1 VLAEAALAFK
11 PAENPAEECEMVPGA
26 EGFNAS
32 FDFSLPT
39 AAKPRARWA
48 RFQRG
53 LKAFLI
59 GSPEDALVAAAT
71 TDRTLTH
78 AAAVALL
85 TLPLLFVFVG
95 DGAIQ
100 RWAMLFSVLS
110 GLLIA
115 VRLEIVDHPRVQP
128 VAELAG
134 SVLYACVLSA
144 FAWSV
149 LGPSALQVEP
159 AHALAALAIGQA
171 LLATRGDPR
180 LCLLAGGVGVLSI
193 GALETFGHAQRGF
206 VAALPSL
213 MTAAAL
219 AVASTLA
226 ALRGQKIQRLAILDS
241 ASGALHGAAFA
252 RCLAHAESRARAASQ
267 SITLAR
273 VEFGALRE
281 IREAHGAAFA
291 DALLRWLVREL
302 GERFRATDLLGRTGA
317 DELAVA
323 LLDADHPGVEQRF
336 QRLRNELSTIELRK
350 AGLREPIALRLS
362 FGLAV
367 VPREALESAG
377 ADKLAQQRLAL
388 AKWRTRHAA

>member
-1 VLAEAALAFK
+1 
-11 PAENPAEECEMVPGA
+11 MVPGV
-26 EGFNAS
+26 EGFSVS
-32 FDFSLPT
+32 FDFALPI
-39 AAKPRARWA
+39 AAKPRGRWA
-48 RFQRG
+48 RVQRG

-71 TDRTLTH
+71 TDRTFTH

-100 RWAMLFSVLS
+100 RWAMLFSMLT

-149 LGPSALQVEP
+149 LGPSALRVEP

-171 LLATRGDPR
+171 LLALRGDPR
-180 LCLLAGGVGVLSI
+180 LCVLAAGVGVLSI
-193 GALETFGHAQRGF
+193 GALETFGAAHATSL
-206 VAALPSL
+206 AAAAPSL
-213 MTAAAL
+213 LTAAAL
-219 AVASTLA
+219 GLASTLA
-226 ALRGQKIQRLAILDS
+226 ALRGQRIQRLAILDS
-241 ASGALHGAAFA
+241 GSGALHAAAFA

-267 SITLAR
+267 SLTLAR

-281 IREAHGAAFA
+281 IREAHGAALA

-302 GERFRATDLLGRTGA
+302 GERFRATDLLGRTGS

-323 LLDADHPGVEQRF
+323 LLDADHPGVERRF
-336 QRLRNELSTIELRK
+336 ERLQDELATIELRK
-350 AGLREPIALRLS
+350 AGLREPIALRLA

-367 VPREALESAG
+367 VPREALESAS

-388 AKWRTRHAA
+388 AKWKTRRVG

>member
-1 VLAEAALAFK
+1 
-11 PAENPAEECEMVPGA
+11 MVPGA
-26 EGFNAS
+26 ESFSAS

-39 AAKPRARWA
+39 AAKPRGRWA
-48 RFQRG
+48 RVQRA

-71 TDRTLTH
+71 TDRSFTH

-100 RWAMLFSVLS
+100 RWAMLVSMLT

-149 LGPSALQVEP
+149 LGPSALRVEP
-159 AHALAALAIGQA
+159 AHALAALAVCHA
-171 LLATRGDPR
+171 LLALRGDPR
-180 LCLLAGGVGVLSI
+180 LCVLATGVGVLSI
-193 GALETFGHAQRGF
+193 GALGMLGDAPSRSF
-206 VAALPSL
+206 AAAAPSL
-213 MTAAAL
+213 LTAAAL
-219 AVASTLA
+219 GVASTLA
-226 ALRGQKIQRLAILDS
+226 ALRGRRIQRLAILDS
-241 ASGALHGAAFA
+241 ASGALHASAFA
-252 RCLAHAESRARAASQ
+252 RCLAHAESRAHAASQ
-267 SITLAR
+267 SLTLAR
-273 VEFGALRE
+273 VEFGALHE
-281 IREAHGAAFA
+281 IREAHGAALA
-291 DALLRWLVREL
+291 DALMRWLVREL

-323 LLDADHPGVEQRF
+323 LLDADHPGVERRF
-336 QRLRNELSTIELRK
+336 ERLRDELATIELRK
-350 AGLREPIALRLS
+350 AGLREPIALRLA

-388 AKWRTRHAA
+388 AKWKTRHAA